1 MKIKYENIDN
11 AIMYF
16 ENKQFSDKSEK
27 EFIGQFPEILS
38 YLTSNQF
45 SILSEDEYMILIF
58 DAMVLIKT
66 IIDQENQTKEIDHLM
81 IEARESENWDLFES
95 LGSISFDEKVDKL
108 FKNENE
114 DIIDFILSSFDDEDE
129 VEDDME
135 ISDPAKEVIILA
147 LKTIF
152 DCFSEDSI

>member
-1 MKIKYENIDN
+1 MKITFESIDN
-11 AIMYF
+11 AILYF
-16 ENKQFSDKSEK
+16 ENKQFTDKSEK

-58 DAMVLIKT
+58 DAMVLIKA
-66 IIDQENQTKEIDHLM
+66 IIDQDNQTNEIDHLM
-81 IEARESENWDLFES
+81 IEAKESENWDLFES
-95 LGSISFDEKVDKL
+95 FGSLSFDEKVDKL

-129 VEDDME
+129 VDEEIE
-135 ISDPAKEVIILA
+135 ISDPAKEVIVMA

-152 DCFSEDSI
+152 DCFSED

>member
-1 MKIKYENIDN
+1 MKITFEDIDN
-11 AIMYF
+11 AILYF
-16 ENKQFSDKSEK
+16 ENKQFTDKSEK

-45 SILSEDEYMILIF
+45 SILTEDEYMILIF
-58 DAMVLIKT
+58 DAMVIIKSF
-66 IIDQENQTKEIDHLM
+66 IDKDNQINEIDHLM
-81 IEARESENWDLFES
+81 IEAKESENWDLFES
-95 LGSISFDEKVDKL
+95 LGSLSFDDKVDKL

-129 VEDDME
+129 DDEIE
-135 ISDPAKEVIILA
+135 ISDPAKEVIALA

-152 DCFSEDSI
+152 DCFSENLK